1 MAVPTTNMK
10 ISDITSALSIT
21 NTNVKVTD
29 LFLSPNIIGSGLDP
43 TYCSGAD
50 GYARLANLRDIANLG
65 GVREFRIG
73 KFRNYN
79 PVTVNYKQGHLYT
92 IFNCNYDYDDELK
105 SVHVPNGWHIA
116 TADDVY
122 NIINFIDGG
131 NWTSNSAAIHLK
143 STYITGDT
151 PFTPSP
157 AWASPSVG
165 YDTYGFKQM
174 ASGRCS
180 RDYNTEGEFFITNIG
195 ITSQLW
201 LLYEGSSLIAQFS
214 KNSNMVT
221 QISDPFTKFFE
232 LCQIRLVKDDSVNT
246 GSVIDIEGNVY
257 KTIKIGDTVITA
269 EGIRT
274 TKTKMGVSIP
284 QLLFETVYH
293 IDDFDNGGYIPLTT
307 TDIP

>member
-21 NTNVKVTD
+21 NTNVKATD

-43 TYCSGAD
+43 TYCSGDD

-92 IFNCNYDYDDELK
+92 YDAFHNFNFINQC
-105 SVHVPNGWHIA
+105 VHVPVGWHIA
-116 TADDVY
+116 TVTDIL
-122 NIINFIDGG
+122 NIITAIEFGNNFS
-131 NWTSNSAAIHLK
+131 SNTVAKYLK
-143 STYITGDT
+143 STYLSDDT
-151 PFTPSP
+151 PFDPSP
-157 AWASPSVG
+157 AWVG
-165 YDTYGFKQM
+165 TNTNYDTYGFKM
-174 ASGRCS
+174 MSSGICLI
-180 RDYNTEGEFFITNIG
+180 GENIG
-195 ITSQLW
+195 DQYRLFNVG
-201 LLYEGSSLIAQFS
+201 LSSRFWMKDSDSFNFAAQFTD
-214 KNSNMVT
+214 NSDQLGANT
-221 QISDPFTKFFE
+221 SARYDH

-246 GSVIDIEGNVY
+246 GSVIDINGNVY
-257 KTIKIGDTVITA
+257 KTVKIGDVVITA

-274 TKTKMGVSIP
+274 TKNKLGNSLTIITIGSDVRVKYGYVS
-284 QLLFETVYH
+284 
-293 IDDFDNGGYIPLTT
+293 LTT